1 MTRTSHVVL
10 TAVALGLG
18 GCQTVDRTVGSL
30 LGEPTV
36 VRPSETQPGQ
46 RFLTANDQVAVH
58 TEPNEASPIVGFL
71 RLKEPVTRTGLDS
84 GYAYVSARDGDLD
97 GWVDNALLTT
107 RLYVPTAARPSTAP
121 SHPRPPAPAANET
134 VPAAKEAT
142 TAPAPPS
149 VSDPAREEETPEN
162 ATAATEAAASPPRPQ
177 LTEVAAETEPS
188 AASLPAAGEHAAE
201 PQAEM
206 LNPF

>member
-97 GWVDNALLTT
+97 GCVDNALLTT
-107 RLYVPTAARPSTAP
+107 RLYVPAARPSTAP

-142 TAPAPPS
+142 TAPTPPS
-149 VSDPAREEETPEN
+149 VSEPAREEETPEN
-162 ATAATEAAASPPRPQ
+162 AAAATEAAASPPRPP
-177 LTEVAAETEPS
+177 LTEVAAETEPA